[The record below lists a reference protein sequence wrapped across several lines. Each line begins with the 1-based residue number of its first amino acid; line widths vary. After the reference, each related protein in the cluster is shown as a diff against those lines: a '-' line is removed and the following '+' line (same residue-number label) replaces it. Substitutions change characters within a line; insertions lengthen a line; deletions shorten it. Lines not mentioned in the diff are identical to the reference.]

1 MENLLSILFWLTIV
15 IIAWFG
21 IIRNIITIMIG
32 FSSEGRLKPGQKL
45 CHLTS
50 LLIYGGTLIL
60 AIRNEIWYPLIIG
73 IVLEYTFRIMVR
85 KSGEIVNKK

>member
-1 MENLLSILFWLTIV
+1 MEIFLSILFWLTIV

-21 IIRNIITIMIG
+21 IVRNIITIIIC

-50 LLIYGGTLIL
+50 LLIYGGALIL

-73 IVLEYTFRIMVR
+73 IVLEYTFRTMIK